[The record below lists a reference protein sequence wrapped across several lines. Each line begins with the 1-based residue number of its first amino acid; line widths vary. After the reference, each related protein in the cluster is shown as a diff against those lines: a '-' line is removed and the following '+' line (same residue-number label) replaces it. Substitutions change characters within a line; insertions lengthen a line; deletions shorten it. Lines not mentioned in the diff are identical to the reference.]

1 MSVTIR
7 EARESDHEALGP
19 LFAAGDAL
27 HAGIRPEFFRAAP
40 GLPRGRRYIT
50 DALSRPDE
58 QLLVAEVG
66 GELVGVVHVKVFDTP
81 PSPLHVMRRRG
92 HVQDLVVAEEHRRR
106 GIGRALMERAA
117 SWCREQGARQLL
129 LTVWEG
135 NRAAEAFYASLGYRP
150 VSRVLG
156 LDL

>member
-1 MSVTIR
+1 MSVAIR
-7 EARESDHEALGP
+7 EARESDHEALFR

-27 HAGIRPEFFRAAP
+27 HAVIRPEFFRAAP
-40 GLPRGRRYIT
+40 GPTRTLR
-50 DALSRPDE
+50 SRPNE
-58 QLLVAEVG
+58 RLLVAEVE
-66 GELVGVVHVKVFDTP
+66 GEVAGVAHVKVYDTP

-92 HVQDLVVAEEHRRR
+92 HVDDVVVAEEHRRK

-117 SWCREQGARQLL
+117 SWCREQGASQLL

-135 NRAAEAFYASLGYRP
+135 NRAAEAFYDRLGYRP
-150 VSRVLG
+150 ISRVLG